1 MGRQTYLMRRGGR
14 YHFRRR
20 FTFGDGNSQPIMLAL
35 GTADPVDARRI
46 VNRLAVRWD
55 VMSMQAAQRIERGTL
70 TLQEQ
75 RALFRQGLE
84 HELADAT
91 RHVTAP
97 RRLEF
102 DDASY
107 SKVAVA
113 AYTIVGS
120 VPHDTK
126 ELSVE
131 AIERHIDDGWT
142 DAERRL
148 LMNMLRLYITPM
160 SVSRGDAVE
169 ALEALGV
176 PVNDG
181 TASEARWNL
190 IRGRIEGQK
199 RAPLVDHPLFADR
212 DVPALHL
219 LDDDLVERARRVTP
233 FRPIAIEPASAPP
246 VAEPAASSADGGYF
260 ARSTTI
266 RFREQLDDMLATM
279 ILNKKYK
286 PDHGQRRRVLQT
298 FAWITGDKPLSEYG
312 PEDRIA
318 FVKAMTAI
326 PNTIRFGE
334 LGKAGPMAVPFDA
347 AAFDAPTAE
356 TLRSGRT
363 INRDLTI
370 LAAAEDV
377 LHETHWRPRYGGD
390 RVLNFLKSWAKIE
403 EDFADPKRVPWT
415 PEHLRTM
422 YTLPLWQGGGG
433 VNERI
438 KPSAAVNVWQDAAYW
453 LPLFGTYMGVARE
466 EGAGFEVADFNFEC
480 EVPYVLVQANMTRS
494 KDGVTKAGLKRKA
507 RHRVL
512 PLHPELLRLG
522 IQRYVERMTG
532 EGHAMIFPELYLPE
546 AKYAPWTRKGDDKAG
561 GKAEAFGGR
570 RFYAISWCFL
580 MDATHGVMPLPETSD
595 GKKADFHSQRT
606 YNNSV
611 LASPEVSQT
620 IIDKH
625 MGHAPTGTGPRRYM
639 RRSLALGE
647 VRELRERLDVM
658 VRQMPIVTEHVP
670 VSETV
675 NLLPLVE
682 RSRVGSAPG
691 RNAKHRFCA

>member
-1 MGRQTYLMRRGGR
+1 MGRQTYLLRKNGR

-20 FTFGDGNSQPIMLAL
+20 VTFGGGNCQPIMLAL
-35 GTADPVDARRI
+35 GTADPADARRI

-55 VMSMQAAQRIERGTL
+55 AISMKVAQQIERGTL
-70 TLQEQ
+70 TLEEQ

-97 RRLEF
+97 RRRDIDEAAF
-102 DDASY
+102 
-107 SKVAVA
+107 SKVAIA

-120 VPHDTK
+120 VSHDAA
-126 ELSVE
+126 ELSSGLIE
-131 AIERHIDDGWT
+131 AHIDDSWT
-142 DAERRL
+142 DAERRF

-160 SVSRGDAVE
+160 TVSRSDAVG
-169 ALEALGV
+169 ALEVLGT
-176 PVNDG
+176 PINDG
-181 TASEARWNL
+181 TATEARWNL
-190 IRGRIEGQK
+190 IRGRIEAQR

-219 LDDDLVERARRVTP
+219 LDDDLVQQARRVMP
-233 FRPIAIEPASAPP
+233 IRPVPVHPATVHRP
-246 VAEPAASSADGGYF
+246 AEPAASTDNGYF

-266 RFREQLDDMLATM
+266 RFSEQLDELLATM
-279 ILNKKYK
+279 VLNKKYK
-286 PDHGQRRRVLQT
+286 PDNGQRRRILET
-298 FAWITGDKPLSEYG
+298 FAWITCDKAMSDYG
-312 PEDRIA
+312 PEDRTA
-318 FVKAMTAI
+318 FVKAMTNI
-326 PNTIRFGE
+326 PNTVRFGE
-334 LGKAGPMAVPFDA
+334 LNKSGPMAVPYDA
-347 AAFDAPTAE
+347 AAFAAPTSD

-363 INRDLTI
+363 INRDLII
-370 LAAAEDV
+370 LAAAEEV

-390 RVLNFLKSWAKIE
+390 RVLNFMKSWTKIE

-422 YTLPLWQGGGG
+422 YSLPLWQGGGG
-433 VNERI
+433 PNERI
-438 KPSAAVNVWQDAAYW
+438 KPSSAPKVYQDAGYW

-466 EGAGFEVADFNFEC
+466 EGAGFEGLDFNFEC

-494 KDGVTKAGLKRKA
+494 KDGGVTKGGLKRKA
-507 RHRVL
+507 RHRVM
-512 PLHPELLRLG
+512 PLHPQLLRLG
-522 IQRYVERMTG
+522 IQRYVEAIEA
-532 EGHAMIFPELYLPE
+532 EGCSMIFPELYLPE
-546 AKYAPWTRKGDDKAG
+546 AKYARPRKGDTAAPAK
-561 GKAEAFGGR
+561 KAEAFGGR

-625 MGHAPTGTGPRRYM
+625 MGHAPKGTGPRSYM
-639 RRSLALGE
+639 RRALALGE
-647 VRELRERLDVM
+647 VLELRERLDVM
-658 VRQMPIVTEHVP
+658 VKQMPIVTEHVP
-670 VSETV
+670 AQGAV
-675 NLLPLVE
+675 NLLPLIE